1 MDIWRNQT
9 QLSSEAVTAPYSAAG
24 VIAQT
29 QIHHPQ
35 SVLLDDNAH

>member
-9 QLSSEAVTAPYSAAG
+9 QLSSEAVTASYSAAD
-24 VIAQT
+24 VTTQA